1 MSHIDKLIEDLCPS
15 GVTYREL
22 GECVLRNTGG
32 GTPSRSRHDYW
43 DGPIPWASVGDITA
57 SKLTLAETRQTITEA
72 GLSGSSSNLIP
83 AGHVV
88 VAVKIVPGAMRVVE
102 RDVAIN
108 QDLRGLLLRDEID
121 PYFLTYYFQTIDI
134 VGDGTIVKGIT
145 KATLERVRI
154 PVPHLEVQREIVRVL
169 DQFTQLEAELA
180 AELEAELE
188 NRRRQY
194 EYYRDSLMTSPSGG
208 CTRIPLGEVGKFIRG
223 RRFTKADVVA
233 EGIPSIHYGEI
244 YTHYGVATLSTI
256 SHVRE
261 SLADQLR
268 FAAPG
273 DVVIAAVGET
283 VEDVGKAVAWLGD
296 EPVAIHDDTF
306 LFRSGLNPKF
316 VSYFLQTADFHIQK
330 NKYVARAKVKRLS
343 GESLAKILINVPS
356 LSEQERIVALL
367 DRFDAAVNDLSLRIS
382 TELASRRQQY
392 EHYRGRLLT
401 FQEAVA

>member
-1 MSHIDKLIEDLCPS
+1 MSRLDTLIAEHCPEGVEFARLGELVRIRNGKDYKALGSGEIPVYGTGGIMLHVDTAAHPGPSVLIPRKGSLDKLYYVDKPFWTVDTIFYTEIGDRLVPKFLYYHLSTQRLEKLNQAGGVPS
-15 GVTYREL
+15 LTQS
-22 GECVLRNTGG
+22 VLN
-32 GTPSRSRHDYW
+32 
-43 DGPIPWASVGDITA
+43 
-57 SKLTLAETRQTITEA
+57 
-72 GLSGSSSNLIP
+72 
-83 AGHVV
+83 
-88 VAVKIVPGAMRVVE
+88 
-102 RDVAIN
+102 
-108 QDLRGLLLRDEID
+108 LLL
-121 PYFLTYYFQTIDI
+121 
-134 VGDGTIVKGIT
+134 V
-145 KATLERVRI
+145 
-154 PVPHLEVQREIVRVL
+154 PVPPLNVQREIVRVL
-169 DQFTQLEAELA
+169 DQFTQLEAELIA
-180 AELEAELE
+180 ELKAELES
-188 NRRRQY
+188 RRRQY

-208 CTRIPLGEVGKFIRG
+208 CARISLGELGKFIRG

-244 YTHYGVATLSTI
+244 YTHFGVATLSTI

-296 EPVAIHDDTF
+296 KPVAIHDDTF
-306 LFRSGLNPKF
+306 LFRSELNPKF
-316 VSYFLQTADFHIQK
+316 VSYFLQTADFHMQK

-343 GESLAKILINVPS
+343 GESLAKILISVPS
-356 LSEQERIVALL
+356 LSEQERTVALL
-367 DRFDAAVNDLSLRIS
+367 DRLDAAVNDLSLRIS